1 MKKLVQK
8 NHYDYSAK
16 LEAFPYQHEAF
27 NEIKDKD
34 YAAIFHEQGLG
45 KTKIAIDL
53 LLYWLKNREI
63 DTVLIV
69 TKKTLVKNWV
79 EEFGIHTNLHPKVL
93 DNNKRANFFV
103 FNSRAEVV
111 ITNFETVSGE
121 NERMALFLKTRNV
134 AIIIDEST
142 KIKNPE
148 SKLTQDFF
156 TLASLFKI
164 RVIMTG
170 TPVANRPYDLWAQ
183 IFFLD
188 KGESLGTDFSAFKA
202 DTNLSNSLGHND
214 KKRTQFEDCVSHIFE
229 KIKTF
234 SVRET
239 KNSGIISLPSKKY
252 ITCYTDFEDE
262 QRRMYEEVRKEMTTT
277 IHRGDISILD
287 ESQDSLK
294 RLLRLV
300 QVASNPRLLD
310 DRYDSISG
318 KEQVLDDLIHDIMQ
332 RNEKV
337 IVWSCFTENIDIFCR
352 KYKQYCAVKITGK
365 MAVEDR
371 GRSVDC
377 FKHGEAKILFA
388 TPQSAKE
395 GLTLTVA
402 NNCIFYDRGFNLDD
416 YLQAQDRIHRISQ
429 KKQCNIYNL
438 LISESIDVWID
449 KLLKAKQNAA
459 FLAQGDITLCEYQ
472 DVADYSFGDMVR
484 KILNLENNIVNG
496 KDKNS
501 K

>member
-8 NHYDYSAK
+8 LHYDYSAK
-16 LEAFPYQHEAF
+16 HEAFPYQHEAF
-27 NEIKDKD
+27 EEIKDKE

-53 LLYWLKNREI
+53 LLYWLEHREI

-79 EEFGIHTNLHPKVL
+79 EEFGVHTNLRPKVL
-93 DNNKRANFFV
+93 DSNRRGNFYV

-111 ITNFETVSGE
+111 VTNFETISGE
-121 NERMALFLKTRNV
+121 RERMALFLKTRNV

-156 TLASLFKI
+156 ALAPLFKI
-164 RVIMTG
+164 RIIMTG

-188 KGESLGTDFSAFKA
+188 QGKSLGTDFSAFKL
-202 DTNLSNSLGHND
+202 DTDLSNSLGHND
-214 KKRTQFEDCVSHIFE
+214 EKRGAFEGAVSHIFE
-229 KIKTF
+229 KINGF

-239 KNSGIISLPSKKY
+239 KNSGIISLPTKKY
-252 ITCYTDFEDE
+252 MTFYTGFEDE
-262 QRRMYEEVRKEMTTT
+262 QRRMYEEIRQEMTTV
-277 IHRGDISILD
+277 IHRGDLALLD

-310 DRYDSISG
+310 DRYDSVSG
-318 KEQVLDDLIHDIMQ
+318 KEQILDELIGDIIQ
-332 RNEKV
+332 RGEKM
-337 IVWSCFTENIDIFCR
+337 IVWSSFTDNIDYFCK
-352 KYKQYCAVKITGK
+352 KYKVHGAVKITGK
-365 MAVEDR
+365 MNVEDR
-371 GRSVDC
+371 GRSVDN
-377 FKHGEAKILFA
+377 FKHGDAKILFA

-429 KKQCNIYNL
+429 QKQCNIYNL
-438 LISESIDVWID
+438 IIVDSIDIWID

-459 FLAQGDITLCEYQ
+459 FLAQGDISLDQYQ
-472 DVADYSFGDMVR
+472 EVADYSFGEMVR
-484 KILNLENNIVNG
+484 QILNLDNITDTDENN
-496 KDKNS
+496 
-501 K
+501 

>member
-1 MKKLVQK
+1 MKMLAPKS
-8 NHYDYSAK
+8 HYDYSTKHDAFSYQR
-16 LEAFPYQHEAF
+16 EAFL
-27 NEIKDKD
+27 EIKDKD

-53 LLYWLKNREI
+53 LLYWLKEREI

-79 EEFGIHTNLHPKVL
+79 EEFGEHTNIRPKTL
-93 DNNKRANFFV
+93 DNNKHSNFFV
-103 FNSRAEVV
+103 FNSRAEVI
-111 ITNFETVSGE
+111 ITNFETVSSE

-134 AIIIDEST
+134 GIIIDEST
-142 KIKNPE
+142 KIKNPD

-156 TLASLFKI
+156 KLAPLFKI

-183 IFFLD
+183 IYFLD
-188 KGESLGTDFSAFKA
+188 YGESLGTDFSSFKSEC
-202 DTNLSNSLGHND
+202 NLSNELGRNEAQRE
-214 KKRTQFEDCVSHIFE
+214 KFEDAVSKIF
-229 KIKTF
+229 KRITSF

-252 ITCYTDFEDE
+252 MAFYVDFEDE
-262 QRRMYEEVRKEMTTT
+262 QRRIYEQIRTEMTMT
-277 IHRGDISILD
+277 IHRGDKSLFD

-300 QVASNPRLLD
+300 QVASNPKLLD
-310 DRYDSISG
+310 DRYDSTSG
-318 KEQVLDDLIHDIMQ
+318 KEEMLDDLIREIIKRD
-332 RNEKV
+332 EKV
-337 IVWSCFTENIDIFCR
+337 IVWSIFTDNIDYFTK
-352 KYKQYCAVKITGK
+352 KYKIYDAVKITGK
-365 MAVEDR
+365 MSVEER
-371 GRSVDC
+371 GRSVDR
-377 FKHGEAKILFA
+377 FKFGESKILFA

-438 LISESIDVWID
+438 LVADSIDVWID
-449 KLLKAKQNAA
+449 KLLKAKQSAA
-459 FLAQGDITLCEYQ
+459 FLAQGDINLKQYKE
-472 DVADYSFGDMVR
+472 DIDYSFGDMVR
-484 KILNLENNIVNG
+484 QILNIDDNG
-496 KDKNS
+496 
-501 K
+501 